1 MLFVFTP
8 ESLTS
13 LNHAMIQTSPLELF
27 SVGGTIGLNIS
38 EGPCK
43 YDVRKAESFKNSRI
57 NVVKKYVGLYM
68 KKNVRFLC
76 DNVFMQDIQKSCYLN
91 SIQTL
96 DSYKSSI
103 YLFYQNSA

>member
-43 YDVRKAESFKNSRI
+43 YDAPKAAPWI
-57 NVVKKYVGLYM
+57 LNVVKKYVGLYM

-76 DNVFMQDIQKSCYLN
+76 EKVFMPV
-91 SIQTL
+91 
-96 DSYKSSI
+96 
-103 YLFYQNSA
+103 